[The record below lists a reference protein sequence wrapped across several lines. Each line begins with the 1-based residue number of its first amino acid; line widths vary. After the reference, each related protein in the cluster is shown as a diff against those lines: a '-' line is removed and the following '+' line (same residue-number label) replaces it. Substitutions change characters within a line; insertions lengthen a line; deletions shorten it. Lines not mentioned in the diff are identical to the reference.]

1 MRILVAVIW
10 AASLAA
16 QQPPLNPRTSPE
28 DIALGAKTF
37 RSHCAPCHGM
47 HAEGGRGPN
56 LAGGRFYHG
65 SSDAN
70 LLTNI
75 TEGIP
80 GTEMPALFYMED
92 RVWQI
97 IAYIRS
103 LNAAAERPAGDVAR
117 GAALFRSKGCTG
129 CHRVGGEGGS
139 LGPDLTGVG
148 KIRSI
153 EHLRQSIVDPS
164 ADVQPRYWVASFKD
178 DSGKPIEGFVMNEDT
193 YSVQLMDLNQQLH
206 SYEKAALHDYKVEK
220 VSKMPSYKDSLTSE
234 PLNDLVA
241 YLASLRPE

>member
-1 MRILVAVIW
+1 MRTLVALIW
-10 AASLAA
+10 TASAAA
-16 QQPPLNPRTSPE
+16 QQPVRNPRTSPE

-47 HAEGGRGPN
+47 QAEGGRGPN
-56 LAGGRFYHG
+56 LASGRFYHG

-103 LNAAAERPAGDVAR
+103 LNAAAERPAGDVSR
-117 GAALFRSKGCTG
+117 GTALFMSKGCIG

-178 DSGKPIEGFVMNEDT
+178 DSGKPVEGFEMKEDT
-193 YSVQLMDLNQQLH
+193 YTLQLMYINQQRY
-206 SYEKAALHDYKVEK
+206 SNEKYGLHDYKVWK
-220 VSKMPSYKDSLTSE
+220 ISKMPCYKESY
-234 PLNDLVA
+234 
-241 YLASLRPE
+241 

>member
-1 MRILVAVIW
+1 MRKLVGLIW
-10 AASLAA
+10 AASLVA
-16 QQPPLNPRTSPE
+16 QQPVRNPRTSPE

-47 HAEGGRGPN
+47 HGEGGRGPN
-56 LAGGRFYHG
+56 LASGRFYHG
-65 SSDAN
+65 RSDAN

-75 TEGIP
+75 MEGIP

-103 LNAAAERPAGDVAR
+103 LNASAERPAGDVAR

-129 CHRVGGEGGS
+129 CHRVNGEGGG
-139 LGPDLTGVG
+139 LGPDLTQVG

-164 ADVQPRYWVASFKD
+164 ADVQPRYWVASFRD
-178 DSGKPIEGFVMNEDT
+178 AAGQPGEGFVMNEDT
-193 YSVQLMDLNQQLH
+193 YSVQLMDMNQQLH
-206 SYEKAALHDYKVEK
+206 SYEKVELRDYKVEK
-220 VSKMPSYKDSLTSE
+220 VSKMPSYMDSLTGQ
-234 PLNDLVA
+234 PLSDLVA